1 MEYTSNFNIRDEDYP
16 LENLTIV
23 QTNHTNMSRVS
34 DLTPQFDFETDDH
47 MFAMITKT
55 YVIPALVVIGT
66 IGNILIFFT
75 VSQRNMG
82 KWSICFY
89 LSAYAV
95 ENIII
100 LVPMVGYEWL
110 CQVTGWPY
118 ITKLSDWTC
127 KLWQFIM
134 GVTIYSGIWFV
145 FAMLVDQYIAIWLPY
160 KAQSMC
166 TIFMAK
172 FAVVIIIIGLTV
184 VSIHAIWTY
193 ELFQNGCYIV
203 HTPNDILTLIWP
215 WVSLSFYCILPLV
228 LIFIFIVLVIY
239 GILTKT
245 SWKKS
250 SSNYQVPSDIT
261 FMTVALA
268 IFYVLFVTPATTI
281 NVIRIHMPRAW
292 LHNQEFYFNLINIVV
307 IIGDLLTYFNPTFA
321 FFICVS
327 FSPTFRTELMELKG
341 RVKKFFCQNITRR
354 VYEMQVN
361 SGSTGN
367 DPENCSETTPL

>member
-307 IIGDLLTYFNPTFA
+307 IIGDLLT
-321 FFICVS
+321 
-327 FSPTFRTELMELKG
+327 
-341 RVKKFFCQNITRR
+341 
-354 VYEMQVN
+354 
-361 SGSTGN
+361 
-367 DPENCSETTPL
+367 